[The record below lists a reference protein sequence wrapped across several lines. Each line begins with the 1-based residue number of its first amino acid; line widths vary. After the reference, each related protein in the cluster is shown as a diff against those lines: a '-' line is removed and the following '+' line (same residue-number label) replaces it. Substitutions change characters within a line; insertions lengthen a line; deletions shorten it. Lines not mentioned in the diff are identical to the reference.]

1 MLGRLIK
8 LFKESFVYSA
18 GSLLV
23 KFGGFLIIPLYRNYT
38 TIDEFGL
45 IMLFEIIYQFAS
57 AISGWG
63 IKSGFQRWYY
73 DMNDEK
79 QKSSLFLTAFFT
91 TFFTSLIA
99 TLVIY
104 FLVSSFSFQIFQY
117 EVSTKVIKL
126 FMAASFLKM
135 LTDVPFILIRLQQ
148 KPVKQTTYQ
157 TVNIA
162 LTIVATLFTLQFFKL
177 GFEGV
182 YWGQLVANAITI
194 LILVPLIVKNSHL
207 KFYKTKVVEMMK
219 FGAPLV
225 LSNLMIIIF
234 SLSDRYI
241 VNIFRGLE
249 DVGSFSLAFK
259 IASLLQFVVL
269 MPFFTSYSYDY
280 YRYMNQPSNDRYYI
294 KSFTYFIYIM
304 SFIGLAITLFAK
316 EALYILSA
324 GKSDMLDG
332 VFLIPVMI
340 VGVIIS
346 GMRMVFALPLQKVK
360 KTKTISF
367 VLIMSG
373 LLNFILN
380 LLIIPFWGK
389 VGAAITTTI
398 SQLFATIWF
407 YQIIKK
413 QEDDTYELK
422 KIFKTILIV
431 TVLMY
436 GYVFV
441 PKFNLVFDLFLK
453 LIFLPL
459 LILIM
464 YVFNCFEKIEIQ
476 KIVKN
481 LNKWKSP
488 SRWYANIK
496 EITQFKNEE

>member
-1 MLGRLIK
+1 MLSRLLK

-18 GSLLV
+18 GSLIV

-73 DMNDEK
+73 DMSGEK
-79 QKSSLFLTAFFT
+79 QKRSLFFTAFST
-91 TFFTSLIA
+91 TFFTTLIA
-99 TLVIY
+99 TLAIY
-104 FLVSSFSFQIFQY
+104 FIVSSFSYQIFQY
-117 EVSTKVIKL
+117 EVPIKAIKL
-126 FMAASFLKM
+126 FMAAAFLKM

-157 TVNIA
+157 TVNIL
-162 LTIVATLFTLQFFKL
+162 LTIIATFVPLQFLGL

-194 LILVPLIVKNSHL
+194 IILIPLIFRNSYF
-207 KFYKTKVVEMMK
+207 KFYKSKVIEMMK

-249 DVGSFSLAFK
+249 DVSSFSLAFK
-259 IASLLQFVVL
+259 ISSLLQFVIL
-269 MPFFTSYSYDY
+269 TPFFTSYSYDY
-280 YRYMNQPSNDRYYI
+280 YRYMNKPTNDRYYI

-304 SFIGLAITLFAK
+304 SFTGLIITLFAK
-316 EALYILSA
+316 EALYILNA
-324 GKSDMLDG
+324 GKDGFSDGIIL
-332 VFLIPVMI
+332 VPVMI

-346 GMRMVFALPLQKVK
+346 GMRMVFTLPLQKVK
-360 KTKTISF
+360 KTKSISF
-367 VLIMSG
+367 VLIISG
-373 LLNFILN
+373 LLNFVLN
-380 LLIIPFWGK
+380 LLVIPFWGK
-389 VGAAITTTI
+389 VGAAVTTTI

-407 YQIIKK
+407 YQIISK

-422 KIFKTILIV
+422 KIFKTILIA
-431 TVLMY
+431 TLLMY
-436 GYVFV
+436 GYVLI
-441 PKFNLVFDLFLK
+441 PKFHILFDLFLK
-453 LIFLPL
+453 VAFIPL
-459 LILIM
+459 MLILM
-464 YVFNCFEKIEIQ
+464 YIFNCFEKIEIE
-476 KIVKN
+476 KIIKN
-481 LNKWKSP
+481 LKKWKDPENWQS
-488 SRWYANIK
+488 NIK
-496 EITQFKNEE
+496 ELIQLKNEE